1 MGTTIQRM
9 ECVYTS
15 YEGLLA
21 ALATNAR
28 SLRRAR
34 DLPNTP
40 REHLRHLRAR
50 RSLLLTVL
58 RANRLEA
65 RRMLADCAIRL

>member
-1 MGTTIQRM
+1 MATIERM

-21 ALATNAR
+21 ALANNAR

-34 DLPNTP
+34 EMPNTP
-40 REHLRHLRAR
+40 REHVGHLRAR

-58 RANRLEA
+58 RANRIEA
-65 RRMLADCAIRL
+65 RRLLADR